1 MKMAKSISEYLD
13 SIPVE
18 WRPGVE
24 QLRSLF
30 ASTELVEELK
40 WGIPNYTLN
49 KKLIAGIGAFKSYFG
64 IWFHNG
70 AFLSDDN
77 KVLINAQAGKTKGMR
92 QWRMT
97 DCNIDETLVMS
108 YILEAIQNQKDGK
121 EIKPTKKKAFPIPHE
136 LLEAFSKNS
145 KLKQAYDAL
154 TPFKRKEFCEYIST
168 AKRETTRINRTD
180 KCIPMILAGIGLND
194 KYR

>member
-1 MKMAKSISEYLD
+1 
-13 SIPVE
+13 
-18 WRPGVE
+18 
-24 QLRSLF
+24 
-30 ASTELVEELK
+30 
-40 WGIPNYTLN
+40 
-49 KKLIAGIGAFKSYFG
+49 
-64 IWFHNG
+64 
-70 AFLSDDN
+70 
-77 KVLINAQAGKTKGMR
+77 
-92 QWRMT
+92 
-97 DCNIDETLVMS
+97 MS